1 MGVGDVDPYRIMY
14 WMLSLQAID
23 TNHDW
28 RVWTGHWT
36 VIYHCAVLVDRRNTS
51 GANRINR
58 LTKSDNIL
66 VT

>member
-28 RVWTGHWT
+28 RVCGSDSHPSIVYSLSIDTT
-36 VIYHCAVLVDRRNTS
+36 LVVLT
-51 GANRINR
+51 A
-58 LTKSDNIL
+58 
-66 VT
+66 